1 MADLFDVLEAD
12 HIEVKSMLHTLGASS
27 EPEKR
32 AKLAE
37 TLVIEESKHE
47 AAEEMHFWPAVRRYL
62 VDGDR
67 LADEAISQEEEG
79 KQVLND
85 LDKAEA
91 GSPAFDELVTRF
103 QQAAQKHI
111 AFEENEVWPKLL
123 AVLNAQ
129 QIDELGAEI
138 ESAKA
143 TGPTR
148 PHPKTPSKPGVLKTA
163 GAAAAATDRARD
175 RASGRGRH

>member
-1 MADLFDVLEAD
+1 MPDLFDVLEAD
-12 HIEVKSMLHTLGASS
+12 HIGVKGVLHQLEASN
-27 EPEKR
+27 ETEQR

-67 LADEAISQEEEG
+67 LADQAISQEEEG
-79 KQVLND
+79 KQVLD
-85 LDKAEA
+85 ALDKADA
-91 GSPAFDELVTRF
+91 RSADFDELVTRF
-103 QQAAQKHI
+103 AQAAQQHI
-111 AFEENEVWPKLL
+111 SFEENEVWPKLL
-123 AVLNAQ
+123 AALNSEQ
-129 QIDELGAEI
+129 LDDLGAEFAH
-138 ESAKA
+138 AKE

-148 PHPKTPSKPGVLKTA
+148 PHPKTPSSPGALKTA

-175 RASGRGRH
+175 RLSGRGQ